1 MIVDSEPRQGRWSR
15 LLLLAG
21 GVGLAWCA
29 LSVLGQSSAA
39 SASENDDPSGL
50 LGTISSTLQ
59 QTTSAVS
66 GVIDAV
72 EPVVIEVVHTVA
84 SPAPAPAPAPAPPQA
99 PPVAAPTVHSA
110 VQGVVQSVGNA
121 ATSTVSGVTVT
132 LATALDGTA
141 GTVDAVTGVV
151 AETTT
156 GVLSGLSLTETV
168 APVLETVHG
177 LPVVGMLVDRLG
189 LGETLGAVVTTAD
202 ELLATLT
209 GTTTAIVG
217 APGQSGNGVL
227 IPLPGLLPPTNEA
240 AAAAPATS
248 VGGAAPSLTTQQALT
263 FGGLFAGALV
273 AGAVVPFASAS
284 GTGSGR
290 WGGSPLA
297 PFAPSSPSLI
307 MAGMTAAAALWAA
320 LVEFS
325 WFARPGGHGLLSL
338 SDDALPGAPVFATDV
353 APD

>member
-29 LSVLGQSSAA
+29 FSILGQSSAA
-39 SASENDDPSGL
+39 SAAENDDPSGL
-50 LGTISSTLQ
+50 LGTISSTVQ

-84 SPAPAPAPAPAPPQA
+84 PPAPAPAPAPPQA
-99 PPVAAPTVHSA
+99 PPVSAPTVHSA
-110 VQGVVQSVGNA
+110 VQSVVQGVGNA
-121 ATSTVSGVTVT
+121 ATSTVSGVTQT
-132 LATALDGTA
+132 LTTTLDGTA

-156 GVLSGLSLTETV
+156 GVISGLSATQTV

-177 LPVVGMLVDRLG
+177 LPIVGLLTDRLG
-189 LGETLGAVVTTAD
+189 LADTLGAVVTVAD
-202 ELLATLT
+202 DLLATLT

-217 APGQSGNGVL
+217 APGQSGNGVFL
-227 IPLPGLLPPTNEA
+227 PLPGLLPLTGEA
-240 AAAAPATS
+240 AAAAPASS
-248 VGGAAPSLTTQQALT
+248 VESAAPSLTTQQALT
-263 FGGLFAGALV
+263 FAGLFAGALV
-273 AGAVVPFASAS
+273 AGAVVPVASAA

-307 MAGMTAAAALWAA
+307 MAGMAAAAALWAA

-325 WFARPGGHGLLSL
+325 WFARPGGHGLVSL
-338 SDDALPGAPVFATDV
+338 ADDALPGAPVFATDV